1 VADKVEGLVE
11 ELGLKTTLTEYH
23 VPNTQEEMEAIAER
37 ALHSKEGD
45 DFKAIVEILKG
56 IY

>member
-11 ELGLKTTLTEYH
+11 KLGLKSTLTEYN
-23 VPNTQEEMEAIAER
+23 VPNTQKAMEAIAER

-45 DFKAIVEILKG
+45 DFKAIVEMVKG
-56 IY
+56 MY